1 MGEPPALQT
10 GLWYESRQAEVGQ
23 YYTQK
28 ESHRYGR
35 TPVPHASL
43 GKVQTPEIDMLLA
56 TGYNYLFW
64 LAQELRLP
72 LVSCWTERG
81 WLTACEVFWSLK
93 CTLRKGQQE
102 EQTPP
107 VYSSKF
113 LEQV

>member
-1 MGEPPALQT
+1 MAEPPALQA
-10 GLWYESRQAEVGQ
+10 GLWCESGQAEVGQ
-23 YYTQK
+23 YCTQK
-28 ESHRYGR
+28 GSHRYGR

-43 GKVQTPEIDMLLA
+43 GKVQNPEIDMLLA

-93 CTLRKGQQE
+93 CTHRKVQQE

>member
-1 MGEPPALQT
+1 MP
-10 GLWYESRQAEVGQ
+10 R
-23 YYTQK
+23 
-28 ESHRYGR
+28 
-35 TPVPHASL
+35 ASL
-43 GKVQTPEIDMLLA
+43 GKVQTPKIDVLLV

-93 CTLRKGQQE
+93 CTHRKVQQE